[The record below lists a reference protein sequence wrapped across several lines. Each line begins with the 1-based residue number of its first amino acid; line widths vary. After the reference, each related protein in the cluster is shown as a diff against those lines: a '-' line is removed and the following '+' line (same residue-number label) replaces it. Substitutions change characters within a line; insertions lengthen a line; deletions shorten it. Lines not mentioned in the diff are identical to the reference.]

1 MIWLETSDPSLVRR
15 VGIKLWPTAI
25 DHHRAILWC
34 LCPSTA
40 PGTLVISEFLSGPP
54 QIVPLFKAQLVQAS
68 SAAQGKLDFSVA
80 MCLGWPNSGRSSADL
95 GVLLQLGCWA
105 AGAGGPAPHWDPCYL
120 LTCSPVPSLGVQH
133 AAVEKMPVFLTPA
146 SRCPWELSALWV
158 HCQPCYKITSGI
170 SLL

>member
-25 DHHRAILWC
+25 DHHWAILWC

-40 PGTLVISEFLSGPP
+40 PGTLAISKFLSASP
-54 QIVPLFKAQLVQAS
+54 QIVLLFKVQLVQAS

-80 MCLGWPNSGRSSADL
+80 MCLGWPNLGRSSADL
-95 GVLLQLGCWA
+95 GILLQLGCWA
-105 AGAGGPAPHWDPCYL
+105 GGAGGAAPHWDPCSL

-133 AAVEKMPVFLTPA
+133 SAAEKNAYFPHP
-146 SRCPWELSALWV
+146 S
-158 HCQPCYKITSGI
+158 K
-170 SLL
+170 LLPMGVVCFVRAMSTLL